1 MSFGKS
7 SSASTDDVEAE
18 KKKLEKERLAKL
30 AKARRK
36 NRSEGEEN
44 VRRQQR
50 SPTVLTNPL
59 GLGDSTL
66 G

>member
-59 GLGDSTL
+59 GLGDGTL

>member
-1 MSFGKS
+1 MSFGSKPKYDYDEERDRL
-7 SSASTDDVEAE
+7 A
-18 KKKLEKERLAKL
+18 KERLAKL
-30 AKARRK
+30 AKKRREARA
-36 NRSEGEEN
+36 EGSQN

-59 GLGDSTL
+59 GLGDDTL

>member
-59 GLGDSTL
+59 GLGDSAL